1 MRRAQGKVF
10 GAVLVSCAGMAL
22 AACGSS
28 SVPEVA
34 SATPLTTGSV
44 SFSQTGNAAAHV
56 QAGSVTYRL
65 DDSGSL
71 VVTLNVIS
79 TSATP
84 QTIAVRASL
93 YNSSGGVVGDA
104 TGAQIQVAPG
114 KTAPVQLNGP
124 APQGTIASAVFE
136 LTAVASP
143 TPLKNTPV
151 PGGVPSP

>member
-1 MRRAQGKVF
+1 MRRGQGKVF
-10 GAVLVSCAGMAL
+10 GTALAWCAGMAL
-22 AACGSS
+22 VACGSS

-34 SATPLTTGSV
+34 SATPLTTATVG
-44 SFSQTGNAAAHV
+44 FSQTGNAAARV
-56 QAGSVTYRL
+56 QAGTVTYRL

-79 TSATP
+79 TAAAAE
-84 QTIAVRASL
+84 TIAVRATL
-93 YNSSGGVVGDA
+93 YNSSGAVVGDA
-104 TGAQIQVAPG
+104 TGAQIQVVPG

-143 TPLKNTPV
+143 TPLKNTPA
-151 PGGVPSP
+151 PGGVPST